1 MASSSRVFRAAVLAL
16 RIALGAV
23 FVYAAWTKLRQP
35 WELFAMSIDAYKVL
49 PYWAVLLVARSLP
62 WAELLIGLALMA
74 GRWLRVSSAAASLLL
89 LVFFGLMVR
98 AYAKGMQI
106 DCGCFGGGDAI
117 SVRTLARDGTL
128 LAGYLFLTWT
138 SFRGRRKLASAP
150 AAGACGARA
159 RYASP
164 LQGRV

>member
-1 MASSSRVFRAAVLAL
+1 MVSSSRVFRTVVLAL
-16 RIALGAV
+16 RVALGAV

-49 PYWAVLLVARSLP
+49 PYGAVVLVARTLP

-74 GRWLRVSSAAASLLL
+74 GRWLKVSTAAASLLL
-89 LVFFGLMVR
+89 LGFFVLMVR
-98 AYAKGMQI
+98 TYAKGMRI
-106 DCGCFGGGDAI
+106 DCGCFGLGDPI

-138 SFRGRRKLASAP
+138 SFRGRRK
-150 AAGACGARA
+150 AA
-159 RYASP
+159 
-164 LQGRV
+164 

>member
-1 MASSSRVFRAAVLAL
+1 MVSSSRVFRAAVLAL

-49 PYWAVLLVARSLP
+49 PYWAVLVVARALP
-62 WAELLIGLALMA
+62 WAELAIGLALMA
-74 GRWLRVSSAAASLLL
+74 GRWMRVSTGAASLLL

-117 SVRTLARDGTL
+117 SARTLARDGTL
-128 LAGYLFLTWT
+128 LAGYLFLAWT
-138 SFRGRRKLASAP
+138 SFRGRRK
-150 AAGACGARA
+150 AAM
-159 RYASP
+159 
-164 LQGRV
+164 

>member
-1 MASSSRVFRAAVLAL
+1 MVSSSRVFRAVVLAL
-16 RIALGAV
+16 RVALGAV

-49 PYWAVLLVARSLP
+49 PDWAVVGVARALP

-74 GRWLRVSSAAASLLL
+74 GRWLRVSGAAASLLL
-89 LVFFGLMVR
+89 LVFFALMVR

-106 DCGCFGGGDAI
+106 DCGCFGLGDPI
-117 SVRTLARDGTL
+117 SARTLARDGAL

-138 SFRGRRKLASAP
+138 SFRGRRK
-150 AAGACGARA
+150 AA
-159 RYASP
+159 
-164 LQGRV
+164 